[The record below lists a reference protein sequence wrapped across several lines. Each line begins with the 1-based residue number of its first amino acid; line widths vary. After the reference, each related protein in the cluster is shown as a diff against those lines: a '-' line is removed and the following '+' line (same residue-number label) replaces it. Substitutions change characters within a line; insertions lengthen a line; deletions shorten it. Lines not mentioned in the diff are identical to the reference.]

1 MILQKIKLVTPEYIK
16 SQSTVSENMDEKYVN
31 PAIYTAQT
39 QDLQALIGTKL
50 SSKLCEL
57 VDEQTIDD
65 PENAAY
71 KELYE
76 DYVQP
81 YLVPCVQAEIVIANI
96 MKTRNAGQVQ
106 YYDTNITNSSIK
118 DIQYLAQHYRDQ
130 AAFLGNRLTEWL
142 KCNLKNF
149 PEYRAY
155 CACKCDGMSPNPK
168 SSINIGLV
176 L

>member
-1 MILQKIKLVTPEYIK
+1 MILQKVKLVTPEYIK
-16 SQSTVSENMDEKYVN
+16 SQSTVSDNMDDKYVN
-31 PAIYTAQT
+31 PAIFTAQT

-50 SSKLCEL
+50 SSRLCEL
-57 VDEQTIDD
+57 VDEQSIDD

-71 KELYE
+71 KELLE

-81 YLVPCVQAEIVIANI
+81 YLVPCVQAEIIIANI

-106 YYDTNITNSSIK
+106 YYDTNIANSSTK

-130 AAFLGNRLTEWL
+130 ATFLAGRIGDYL

-155 CACKCDGMSPNPK
+155 CACKCDGMAPNPA
-168 SSINIGLV
+168 SGINIGLV